1 LVQDREEKI
10 VRCQITIAVFFGVTL
25 SSAWAAEKDSPAA
38 TATRKKLQA
47 KISVEYK
54 DVSLKEIMDDIK
66 QKVSDA
72 TGSDLSYWLDNPGG
86 VSNNSTLSFSA
97 KDKSVADILDGLF
110 KNNGLGYIVVS
121 KEYKNYK
128 GRYDGWLLIVKG
140 KERGFPETE
149 DSGKEPAAKEKP
161 KEKPSADNPKNKPEK
176 PAEKPTEKA
185 EDDVDKVD
193 REAGRQLKYAK
204 SYMEDGKKD
213 LAIKKLKEIVKK
225 YPKTKAAEEAK
236 KDLEKLEQ

>member
-1 LVQDREEKI
+1 MQDREEKI